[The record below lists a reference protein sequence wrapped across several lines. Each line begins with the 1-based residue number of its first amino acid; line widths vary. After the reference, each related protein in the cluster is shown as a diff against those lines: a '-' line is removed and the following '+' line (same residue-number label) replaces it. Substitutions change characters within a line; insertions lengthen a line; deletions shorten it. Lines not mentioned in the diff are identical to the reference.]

1 MRAVALL
8 VVGFALGFGSAFGL
22 LSPTNLLEAGTV
34 AAMAD
39 QPSVQRQAVHQSR
52 PAVTGGDERFRLNR
66 AGHVETY
73 AEIDGADMPVLI
85 DTGATVVAL
94 RESDARLAGYHVRDR
109 DFTVPVQTANGTK
122 YAAPIV
128 LRSVEIG
135 SIRVRN
141 VEALVSRDDQ
151 LGVNVL
157 GMSFLGRL
165 DGFRFES
172 GHLVLEN

>member
-8 VVGFALGFGSAFGL
+8 VVGFALGFGSALGL
-22 LSPTNLLEAGTV
+22 FSSSMPGTGSLESTSQPARQV
-34 AAMAD
+34 AA
-39 QPSVQRQAVHQSR
+39 QAER
-52 PAVTGGDERFRLNR
+52 PPVTGGDERFRLNR

-73 AEIDGADMPVLI
+73 ADIDGADMPVLI

-94 RESDARLAGYHVRDR
+94 RESDARRAGYRLRDR

-122 YAAPIV
+122 LAAPIV

-141 VEALVSRDDQ
+141 VDALVSRDDQ
-151 LGVNVL
+151 LSTNLL

-165 DGFRFES
+165 DGFRFHN